1 MIIRKVDRIEHGLL
15 NMNMIITEKHDSLVA
30 SGYNKLTSSSGLL
43 KIPSEVLDTFFDNT
57 PENIT
62 LENFRAL
69 LPEGKD
75 IYDYGDLCHKAI
87 EKEMEEAK
95 EMEEIREKERNEKI
109 SQEEMDT
116 LKDMSI
122 KGDPFEKITHFIYLL
137 FLEEYNFNI
146 KDDENGYTVL
156 QNYLFHVDYN
166 RFIVNSI
173 DKIHDCNQYTYD
185 VLKCFDRIKSKT
197 NINAKDKNGNSIIHT
212 AIINCKY
219 QGPITTLLIK
229 IGEKFDF
236 DCKNNQNMGI
246 IETLYECIDKYS
258 RSSDNSIRYKGML
271 LSDESEEIKAIVY
284 GLIKYQKD
292 RKQIISENDKNNKT
306 EKEIEN
312 ISNKISSILGDIQ
325 KINTISIYNRFL
337 GYSAFKKIESEMK
350 YYRNEVTHNIVFNLD
365 TILAIKKAIDIEYK
379 FMYLDPNRPMLATM
393 FPNNTIFIDDAIYKF
408 NECTRNDKKIA
419 EEVTTNRE
427 HCKLIER
434 FLRKI
439 VYKLSFID
447 IIENKDLI
455 LLFKKVLKENFDYI
469 IEHTS
474 NMETEE
480 DFILAW
486 SKYEEKLKETIRV
499 GIKILK
505 TPVNDNETQNI
516 LKTLEAFGFNEE
528 INLLNKKI
536 GNTTDEANKA
546 GNSSILAP
554 IKKESKD
561 QIKKILKAG
570 LEVLLSTPDINTINM
585 MLPALEECGLNEEVE
600 ILKKEIADYT
610 AGNLLEEV
618 IEDEIKTGKLSN
630 SEIYY
635 LQSIFENNGFKNVSK
650 LIENKVKE
658 KEKKEKEKEKVKKKG
673 KI

>member
-15 NMNMIITEKHDSLVA
+15 NMNMISKEKYDSLVA
-30 SGYNKLTSSSGLL
+30 SGYYKLTSSSGLL
-43 KIPSEVLDTFFDNT
+43 KIPSEVLDTFFDN
-57 PENIT
+57 PPAFFDNPPANIT

-75 IYDYGDLCHKAI
+75 IYDYGDLCHKALSNGYDFD
-87 EKEMEEAK
+87 KV
-95 EMEEIREKERNEKI
+95 
-109 SQEEMDT
+109 SD
-116 LKDMSI
+116 
-122 KGDPFEKITHFIYLL
+122 FIFLL
-137 FLEEYNFNI
+137 FWEKYNFNI

-166 RFIVNSI
+166 KFEVDYP
-173 DKIHDCNQYTYD
+173 DKIIGANNYTQR
-185 VLKCFDRIKSKT
+185 VLYCFNGLKT
-197 NINAKDKNGNSIIHT
+197 RTDINAKDKNGNSIIHT

-219 QGPITTLLIK
+219 KGPIVTLLIK
-229 IGEKFDF
+229 LGEKFNF

-246 IETLYECIDKYS
+246 IETLDECINKYS
-258 RSSDNSIRYKGML
+258 RSSDDSIRDKGIL
-271 LSDESEEIKAIVY
+271 LSNESEEIKAIVY

-312 ISNKISSILGDIQ
+312 ISNKISFILE
-325 KINTISIYNRFL
+325 NTLLYATSSYTCFIV
-337 GYSAFKKIESEMK
+337 YSTFKKIESEMK

-379 FMYLDPNRPMLATM
+379 FMYLDPNRPMLAKM
-393 FPNNTIFIDDAIYKF
+393 FPSNQFFIIDALKKL
-408 NECTRNDKKIA
+408 NECITNGEKMA
-419 EEVTTNRE
+419 EEVTAKRE

-439 VYKLSFID
+439 VYQLSFID

-469 IEHTS
+469 IEHTN

-505 TPVNDNETQNI
+505 TPVNNNETQNI

-528 INLLNKKI
+528 IDLLNKKI
-536 GNTTDEANKA
+536 GNTTDGTNKV
-546 GNSSILAP
+546 GDSSILAP

-658 KEKKEKEKEKVKKKG
+658 KEEKEKVKKKG

>member
-15 NMNMIITEKHDSLVA
+15 NMNMISKEKYDSLVA
-30 SGYNKLTSSSGLL
+30 SGYYKLTSSSGLL
-43 KIPSEVLDTFFDNT
+43 KIPSEVLDTFFDN
-57 PENIT
+57 PPANIT

-75 IYDYGDLCHKAI
+75 IYDYGDLCHKALSNGYDFD
-87 EKEMEEAK
+87 KVSDFM
-95 EMEEIREKERNEKI
+95 
-109 SQEEMDT
+109 
-116 LKDMSI
+116 
-122 KGDPFEKITHFIYLL
+122 FLL
-137 FLEEYNFNI
+137 FWEEYNFNI

-166 RFIVNSI
+166 KFEVDYP
-173 DKIHDCNQYTYD
+173 DKIIGANNYTQR
-185 VLKCFDRIKSKT
+185 VLYCFNGVKT
-197 NINAKDKNGNSIIHT
+197 RTDINAKDKNGNSIIHT

-219 QGPITTLLIK
+219 KGPIVTLLVK
-229 IGEKFDF
+229 LGEKFNF

-246 IETLYECIDKYS
+246 IETLDECINKYS
-258 RSSDNSIRYKGML
+258 RSSDDSIRDKGML
-271 LSDESEEIKAIVY
+271 LSNESEEIKAIVY

-292 RKQIISENDKNNKT
+292 RKQIISEKDKDNKT

-312 ISNKISSILGDIQ
+312 ISKKISFILE
-325 KINTISIYNRFL
+325 NTLLYAMDSYNCFIV
-337 GYSAFKKIESEMK
+337 YSAFKKIESEMK

-365 TILAIKKAIDIEYK
+365 TILAIKKALDIEYK
-379 FMYLDPNRPMLATM
+379 FKNCSDVIPHSFAKM
-393 FPNNTIFIDDAIYKF
+393 FPSNHFFIIDALKKL
-408 NECTRNDKKIA
+408 NECITNGEKMA
-419 EEVTTNRE
+419 EEVTAKRE

-439 VYKLSFID
+439 VYQLSFID

-455 LLFKKVLKENFDYI
+455 LLFKKVLKENFDFI

-505 TPVNDNETQNI
+505 TPTNNNEIQNI
-516 LKTLEAFGFNEE
+516 LKTLEVFGFNEE
-528 INLLNKKI
+528 IDLLNKKI
-536 GNTTDEANKA
+536 SNTTDGISKT
-546 GNSSILAP
+546 GNPSILAP

-635 LQSIFENNGFKNVSK
+635 LQSMFEDNGFPNVSK

-658 KEKKEKEKEKVKKKG
+658 KKEKEEKAKEKKKG
-673 KI
+673 KLLD

>member
-1 MIIRKVDRIEHGLL
+1 
-15 NMNMIITEKHDSLVA
+15 MNMISKEKHDSLVA
-30 SGYNKLTSSSGLL
+30 SGYYKLTSSSGLL
-43 KIPSEVLDTFFDNT
+43 KIPSEVLDTFFDNI

-75 IYDYGDLCHKAI
+75 IYDYGDLCHKALSNGYDFD
-87 EKEMEEAK
+87 KV
-95 EMEEIREKERNEKI
+95 
-109 SQEEMDT
+109 SD
-116 LKDMSI
+116 
-122 KGDPFEKITHFIYLL
+122 FIFLL

-166 RFIVNSI
+166 KFEVDYP
-173 DKIHDCNQYTYD
+173 DKIIGANNYTQR
-185 VLKCFDRIKSKT
+185 VLYCFNGVKT
-197 NINAKDKNGNSIIHT
+197 RTDINAKDKNGNSIIHT

-219 QGPITTLLIK
+219 KGPIVTLLIK
-229 IGEKFDF
+229 LGEKFNF

-246 IETLYECIDKYS
+246 IETLDECINKYS
-258 RSSDNSIRYKGML
+258 RSSDDSIRDKGIL
-271 LSDESEEIKAIVY
+271 LSNESEEIKAIVY

-312 ISNKISSILGDIQ
+312 ISNKISFILE
-325 KINTISIYNRFL
+325 NTLLYAMGSYTCFVV
-337 GYSAFKKIESEMK
+337 YSTFKKIESEMK
-350 YYRNEVTHNIVFNLD
+350 YYRNKVTHNIVFNLD
-365 TILAIKKAIDIEYK
+365 TMLAIKKAIDMEYK
-379 FMYLDPNRPMLATM
+379 FKYLDPNRPVFAKM
-393 FPNNTIFIDDAIYKF
+393 FPSNQFFIIDALKKL
-408 NECTRNDKKIA
+408 NECITNDEKIA

-439 VYKLSFID
+439 VYQLSFID

-469 IEHTS
+469 IEHTN

-528 INLLNKKI
+528 IDLLNKKI
-536 GNTTDEANKA
+536 GNTTDRTNKV
-546 GNSSILAP
+546 GDSSILAP
-554 IKKESKD
+554 IEKESKD

-658 KEKKEKEKEKVKKKG
+658 KEKEEKEKVKKKG

>member
-15 NMNMIITEKHDSLVA
+15 NMNMISKEKHDSLVA
-30 SGYNKLTSSSGLL
+30 SGYYKLTSSSGLL
-43 KIPSEVLDTFFDNT
+43 KIPSEVLDTFFDNI

-75 IYDYGDLCHKAI
+75 IYDYGDLCHKALSNGYDFD
-87 EKEMEEAK
+87 KV
-95 EMEEIREKERNEKI
+95 
-109 SQEEMDT
+109 SD
-116 LKDMSI
+116 
-122 KGDPFEKITHFIYLL
+122 FIFLL

-166 RFIVNSI
+166 KFEVDYP
-173 DKIHDCNQYTYD
+173 DKIIGANNYTQR
-185 VLKCFDRIKSKT
+185 VLYCFNGVKT
-197 NINAKDKNGNSIIHT
+197 RTDINAKDKNGNSIIHT

-219 QGPITTLLIK
+219 KGPIVTLLIK
-229 IGEKFDF
+229 LGEKFNF

-246 IETLYECIDKYS
+246 IETLDECINKYS
-258 RSSDNSIRYKGML
+258 RSSDDSIRDKGIL
-271 LSDESEEIKAIVY
+271 LSNESEEIKAIVY

-312 ISNKISSILGDIQ
+312 ISNKISFILE
-325 KINTISIYNRFL
+325 NTLLYAMGSYTCFVV
-337 GYSAFKKIESEMK
+337 YSTFKKIESEMK
-350 YYRNEVTHNIVFNLD
+350 YYRNKVTHNIVFNLD
-365 TILAIKKAIDIEYK
+365 TMLAIKKAIDMEYK
-379 FMYLDPNRPMLATM
+379 FKYLDPNRPVFAKM
-393 FPNNTIFIDDAIYKF
+393 FPSNQFFIIDALKKL
-408 NECTRNDKKIA
+408 NECITNDEKIA

-439 VYKLSFID
+439 VYQLSFID

-528 INLLNKKI
+528 IDLLNKKI
-536 GNTTDEANKA
+536 GNTTDEANKV
-546 GNSSILAP
+546 GDSSILAP
-554 IKKESKD
+554 VKEVYKN
-561 QIKKILKAG
+561 QIKKILKVG
-570 LEVLLSTPDINTINM
+570 LETLAVSPDISTINM

-635 LQSIFENNGFKNVSK
+635 LQSMFENNGFKNVSK

-658 KEKKEKEKEKVKKKG
+658 KEEKEKEKEKVKKKG

>member
-15 NMNMIITEKHDSLVA
+15 NMNMISKEKYDSLVA
-30 SGYNKLTSSSGLL
+30 SGYYKLTSSSGLL
-43 KIPSEVLDTFFDNT
+43 KIPSEVLDTFFDN
-57 PENIT
+57 PPANIT

-75 IYDYGDLCHKAI
+75 IYDYGDLCHKALSNGYDFD
-87 EKEMEEAK
+87 KV
-95 EMEEIREKERNEKI
+95 
-109 SQEEMDT
+109 SD
-116 LKDMSI
+116 
-122 KGDPFEKITHFIYLL
+122 FIFLL
-137 FLEEYNFNI
+137 FWEEYNFNI

-166 RFIVNSI
+166 KFEVDYP
-173 DKIHDCNQYTYD
+173 DKIIGANNYTQR
-185 VLKCFDRIKSKT
+185 VLYCFNGIKT
-197 NINAKDKNGNSIIHT
+197 RTDINAKDKNGNSIIHT

-219 QGPITTLLIK
+219 KGPIVTLLVK
-229 IGEKFDF
+229 LGEKFNF

-246 IETLYECIDKYS
+246 IETLDECINKYS
-258 RSSDNSIRYKGML
+258 RSSDDSIRDKGML
-271 LSDESEEIKAIVY
+271 LSNESEEIKAIVY

-292 RKQIISENDKNNKT
+292 RKQIISEKDKDNKT

-312 ISNKISSILGDIQ
+312 ISKKISFILE
-325 KINTISIYNRFL
+325 NTLLYVMDSYNCFIV
-337 GYSAFKKIESEMK
+337 YSAFKKIESEMK

-365 TILAIKKAIDIEYK
+365 TILAIKKALDIEYK
-379 FMYLDPNRPMLATM
+379 FKNCSDVIPHSFAEM
-393 FPNNTIFIDDAIYKF
+393 FPNNQIFISEAVYKF
-408 NECTRNDKKIA
+408 NECIRNDKEIA

-434 FLRKI
+434 FLKKI
-439 VYKLSFID
+439 VYQLSFID

-505 TPVNDNETQNI
+505 TPTNNNEIQNI
-516 LKTLEAFGFNEE
+516 LKTLEVFGFNEE
-528 INLLNKKI
+528 IDLLNKKI
-536 GNTTDEANKA
+536 SNTTDGISKT
-546 GNSSILAP
+546 GNPSILAP

-585 MLPALEECGLNEEVE
+585 MLTALEKCGLNEEVE

-658 KEKKEKEKEKVKKKG
+658 KEEKEKEKEKVKKKG

>member
-15 NMNMIITEKHDSLVA
+15 NMNMISKEKHDSLVA
-30 SGYNKLTSSSGLL
+30 SGYYKLTSSSGLL
-43 KIPSEVLDTFFDNT
+43 KIPSEILDTFFDNP

-75 IYDYGDLCHKAI
+75 IYDYGDLCHKALSNGYDFD
-87 EKEMEEAK
+87 KVT
-95 EMEEIREKERNEKI
+95 
-109 SQEEMDT
+109 D
-116 LKDMSI
+116 
-122 KGDPFEKITHFIYLL
+122 FIFLL
-137 FLEEYNFNI
+137 FWEEYNFNI

-166 RFIVNSI
+166 KFEVDYH
-173 DKIHDCNQYTYD
+173 DKIIGANNYTKR
-185 VLKCFDRIKSKT
+185 VLYCFNVVKT
-197 NINAKDKNGNSIIHT
+197 RTDINAKDKNGNSIIHT

-219 QGPITTLLIK
+219 KGPIVTLLVK
-229 IGEKFDF
+229 LGEKFNF

-246 IETLYECIDKYS
+246 IETLDECINKYS
-258 RSSDNSIRYKGML
+258 RSNDDSIRDKGIL
-271 LSDESEEIKAIVY
+271 LSNESEEIKAIVY

-312 ISNKISSILGDIQ
+312 ISNKISFILE
-325 KINTISIYNRFL
+325 NTLLYATGSYTCFVV
-337 GYSAFKKIESEMK
+337 YSTFKKIESEMK
-350 YYRNEVTHNIVFNLD
+350 YYRNKVTNNVVFNLD
-365 TILAIKKAIDIEYK
+365 TMLAIKKAIDMEYK
-379 FMYLDPNRPMLATM
+379 FKYLDPNRPAFAEM
-393 FPNNTIFIDDAIYKF
+393 FPSNRFFIIDALKKL
-408 NECTRNDKKIA
+408 NECITNGEKMA
-419 EEVTTNRE
+419 EEVTANRE
-427 HCKLIER
+427 HCELIER

-439 VYKLSFID
+439 VYQLSFID

-455 LLFKKVLKENFDYI
+455 LLFKKVLKENFDFI

-505 TPVNDNETQNI
+505 TPTNNNEIQNI
-516 LKTLEAFGFNEE
+516 LKTLEVFGFNEE
-528 INLLNKKI
+528 IDLLNKKI
-536 GNTTDEANKA
+536 SNTTDGINKT
-546 GNSSILAP
+546 GNPSILAP

-635 LQSIFENNGFKNVSK
+635 LQSMFENNGFKNVSK

-658 KEKKEKEKEKVKKKG
+658 KEEKEKVKKKG

>member
-15 NMNMIITEKHDSLVA
+15 NMNMISKEKHDSLAA
-30 SGYNKLTSSSGLL
+30 SGYYKLTSSSGLL

-75 IYDYGDLCHKAI
+75 IYDYGDLCHKALSNGYDFD
-87 EKEMEEAK
+87 KVT
-95 EMEEIREKERNEKI
+95 
-109 SQEEMDT
+109 D
-116 LKDMSI
+116 
-122 KGDPFEKITHFIYLL
+122 FIFLL
-137 FLEEYNFNI
+137 FWEEYNFNI
-146 KDDENGYTVL
+146 EDDENGYTVL

-166 RFIVNSI
+166 KFEVDYP
-173 DKIHDCNQYTYD
+173 DKIIGANNYTQR
-185 VLKCFDRIKSKT
+185 VLYCFNGVKT
-197 NINAKDKNGNSIIHT
+197 RTDINAKDKNGNSIIHT

-246 IETLYECIDKYS
+246 IETLDECINKYS
-258 RSSDNSIRYKGML
+258 RSSDDSIRDKGML
-271 LSDESEEIKAIVY
+271 LSNESEEIKAIVY
-284 GLIKYQKD
+284 DLIKYQKD

-365 TILAIKKAIDIEYK
+365 TMLAIKKAIDMEYK
-379 FMYLDPNRPMLATM
+379 FKYLDPNRPMFAKM
-393 FPNNTIFIDDAIYKF
+393 FPSNQFFIIDALNKL
-408 NECTRNDKKIA
+408 NECITNGEKMA
-419 EEVTTNRE
+419 EEVTAKRE

-439 VYKLSFID
+439 VYQLSFID

-455 LLFKKVLKENFDYI
+455 LLFKKVLKENFDFI

-528 INLLNKKI
+528 IDLLNKKI
-536 GNTTDEANKA
+536 GNTTDEANKV
-546 GNSSILAP
+546 GDSSILAP
-554 IKKESKD
+554 VKEVYKN
-561 QIKKILKAG
+561 QIKKILKVG
-570 LEVLLSTPDINTINM
+570 LETLAVSPDISTMNI
-585 MLPALEECGLNEEVE
+585 MLLALEACGLNEEVE
-600 ILKKEIADYT
+600 ILKKEITDYT

>member
-1 MIIRKVDRIEHGLL
+1 
-15 NMNMIITEKHDSLVA
+15 MNMISKEKYDSLVA
-30 SGYNKLTSSSGLL
+30 SGYYKLTSSSGLL
-43 KIPSEVLDTFFDNT
+43 KIPSEILDTFFDNI

-75 IYDYGDLCHKAI
+75 IYDYGDLCHKALSNGYDFD
-87 EKEMEEAK
+87 KV
-95 EMEEIREKERNEKI
+95 
-109 SQEEMDT
+109 SD
-116 LKDMSI
+116 
-122 KGDPFEKITHFIYLL
+122 FIFLL
-137 FLEEYNFNI
+137 FWEEYNFNI

-166 RFIVNSI
+166 KFEVDYP
-173 DKIHDCNQYTYD
+173 DKIEGANNYTQR
-185 VLKCFDRIKSKT
+185 VLYCFNGVKT
-197 NINAKDKNGNSIIHT
+197 RTDINAKDKNGNSIIHT

-219 QGPITTLLIK
+219 KGPIVTLLVK
-229 IGEKFDF
+229 LGEKFNF

-246 IETLYECIDKYS
+246 IETLDECINKYS
-258 RSSDNSIRYKGML
+258 RSSDDSIRDKGML
-271 LSDESEEIKAIVY
+271 LSNESEEIKAIVY

-292 RKQIISENDKNNKT
+292 RKQIISEKDKDNKT

-312 ISNKISSILGDIQ
+312 ISKKISFILE
-325 KINTISIYNRFL
+325 NTLLYAMDSYNCFIV
-337 GYSAFKKIESEMK
+337 YSAFKKIESEMK

-365 TILAIKKAIDIEYK
+365 TMLAIKKAIDMEYK
-379 FMYLDPNRPMLATM
+379 FKYLDPNRPMFAKM
-393 FPNNTIFIDDAIYKF
+393 FPSNQFFIIDALKKL
-408 NECTRNDKKIA
+408 NECITNGEKMA
-419 EEVTTNRE
+419 EEVTAKRE

-439 VYKLSFID
+439 VYQLSFID

-455 LLFKKVLKENFDYI
+455 LLFKKILKENFDFI

-505 TPVNDNETQNI
+505 TPTNNNEIQNI
-516 LKTLEAFGFNEE
+516 LKTLEVFGFNEE
-528 INLLNKKI
+528 IDLLNKKI
-536 GNTTDEANKA
+536 SNTTDGISKT
-546 GNSSILAP
+546 GNPSILAP

-635 LQSIFENNGFKNVSK
+635 LQSMFENNGFKNVSK

-658 KEKKEKEKEKVKKKG
+658 KEEKEKEEKEKVKKKG

>member
-1 MIIRKVDRIEHGLL
+1 
-15 NMNMIITEKHDSLVA
+15 MNMISNEKYDSLVA
-30 SGYNKLTSSSGLL
+30 SGYYKLTSSSGLL
-43 KIPSEVLDTFFDNT
+43 KIPSDVLDTFFDNP

-75 IYDYGDLCHKAI
+75 IYDYGDLCHKALSNGYDFD
-87 EKEMEEAK
+87 KV
-95 EMEEIREKERNEKI
+95 
-109 SQEEMDT
+109 SD
-116 LKDMSI
+116 
-122 KGDPFEKITHFIYLL
+122 FIFLL

-166 RFIVNSI
+166 KFEVDYP
-173 DKIHDCNQYTYD
+173 DKIIGANNYTQR
-185 VLKCFDRIKSKT
+185 VLYCFNGVKT
-197 NINAKDKNGNSIIHT
+197 RTDINAKDKNGNSIIHT

-219 QGPITTLLIK
+219 KGPIVTLLIK
-229 IGEKFDF
+229 LGEKFNF

-246 IETLYECIDKYS
+246 IETLDECINKYS
-258 RSSDNSIRYKGML
+258 RSSDDSIRDKGIL
-271 LSDESEEIKAIVY
+271 LSNESEEIKAIVY

-312 ISNKISSILGDIQ
+312 ISNKISFILE
-325 KINTISIYNRFL
+325 NTLLYAMGSYTCFVV
-337 GYSAFKKIESEMK
+337 YSTFKKIESEMK
-350 YYRNEVTHNIVFNLD
+350 YYRNKVTHNIVFNLD
-365 TILAIKKAIDIEYK
+365 TMLAIKKAIDMEYK
-379 FMYLDPNRPMLATM
+379 FKYLDPNRPVFAKM
-393 FPNNTIFIDDAIYKF
+393 FPSNQFFIIDALKKL
-408 NECTRNDKKIA
+408 NECITNDEKIA

-439 VYKLSFID
+439 VYQLSFID

-528 INLLNKKI
+528 IDLLNKKI
-536 GNTTDEANKA
+536 GNTTDRTNKV
-546 GNSSILAP
+546 GDSSILAP
-554 IKKESKD
+554 IEKESKD

-658 KEKKEKEKEKVKKKG
+658 KEKEEKEKVKKKG

>member
-15 NMNMIITEKHDSLVA
+15 NMNMISKEKYDSLVA
-30 SGYNKLTSSSGLL
+30 SGYYKLTSSSGLL
-43 KIPSEVLDTFFDNT
+43 KIPSEVLDTFFDN
-57 PENIT
+57 PPANIT

-75 IYDYGDLCHKAI
+75 IYDYGDLCHKALSNGYDFD
-87 EKEMEEAK
+87 KV
-95 EMEEIREKERNEKI
+95 
-109 SQEEMDT
+109 SD
-116 LKDMSI
+116 
-122 KGDPFEKITHFIYLL
+122 FIFLL
-137 FLEEYNFNI
+137 FWEEYNFNI

-166 RFIVNSI
+166 KFEVDYP
-173 DKIHDCNQYTYD
+173 DKIIGANNYTQR
-185 VLKCFDRIKSKT
+185 VLYCFNGIKT
-197 NINAKDKNGNSIIHT
+197 RTDINAKDKNGNSIIHT

-219 QGPITTLLIK
+219 KGPIVTLLVK
-229 IGEKFDF
+229 LGEKFNF

-246 IETLYECIDKYS
+246 IETLDECINKYS
-258 RSSDNSIRYKGML
+258 RSSDDSIRDKGML
-271 LSDESEEIKAIVY
+271 LSNESEEIKAIVY

-292 RKQIISENDKNNKT
+292 RKQIISEKDKDNKT

-312 ISNKISSILGDIQ
+312 ISKKISFILE
-325 KINTISIYNRFL
+325 NTLLYVMDSYNCFIV
-337 GYSAFKKIESEMK
+337 YSAFKKIESEMK

-365 TILAIKKAIDIEYK
+365 TILAIKKALDIEYK
-379 FMYLDPNRPMLATM
+379 FKNCSDVIPHSFAKM
-393 FPNNTIFIDDAIYKF
+393 FPSNQFFIIDALKKL
-408 NECTRNDKKIA
+408 NECITNGEKMA
-419 EEVTTNRE
+419 EEVTAKRE

-439 VYKLSFID
+439 VYQLSFID

-455 LLFKKVLKENFDYI
+455 LLFKKVLKENFDFI

-505 TPVNDNETQNI
+505 TPTNNNEIQNI
-516 LKTLEAFGFNEE
+516 LKTLEVFGFNEE
-528 INLLNKKI
+528 IDLLNKKI
-536 GNTTDEANKA
+536 SNTTDGISKT
-546 GNSSILAP
+546 GNPSILAP

-585 MLPALEECGLNEEVE
+585 MLTALEKCGLNEEVE

-658 KEKKEKEKEKVKKKG
+658 KEEKEKEKEKVKKKG

>member
-15 NMNMIITEKHDSLVA
+15 NMNMISKEKHDSLAA
-30 SGYNKLTSSSGLL
+30 SGYYKLTSSSGLL
-43 KIPSEVLDTFFDNT
+43 KIPSEVLDTFFDT
-57 PENIT
+57 PPANIT

-75 IYDYGDLCHKAI
+75 IYDYGDLCHKALSNGYDFD
-87 EKEMEEAK
+87 KVT
-95 EMEEIREKERNEKI
+95 
-109 SQEEMDT
+109 D
-116 LKDMSI
+116 
-122 KGDPFEKITHFIYLL
+122 FIFLL
-137 FLEEYNFNI
+137 FWEEYNFNI
-146 KDDENGYTVL
+146 EDDENGYTVL

-166 RFIVNSI
+166 KFEVDYP
-173 DKIHDCNQYTYD
+173 DKIIGANNYTQR
-185 VLKCFDRIKSKT
+185 VLYCFNGVKT
-197 NINAKDKNGNSIIHT
+197 RTDINAKDKNGNSIIHT

-219 QGPITTLLIK
+219 KGPIVTLLVK
-229 IGEKFDF
+229 LGEKFNF

-246 IETLYECIDKYS
+246 IETLDECINKYS
-258 RSSDNSIRYKGML
+258 RSSDDSIRDKGML
-271 LSDESEEIKAIVY
+271 LSNESEEIKAIVY

-365 TILAIKKAIDIEYK
+365 TMLAIKKAIDMEYK
-379 FMYLDPNRPMLATM
+379 FKYLDPNRPMFAKM
-393 FPNNTIFIDDAIYKF
+393 FPSNQFFIIDALNKL
-408 NECTRNDKKIA
+408 NECITNGEKMA
-419 EEVTTNRE
+419 EEVTAKRE

-439 VYKLSFID
+439 VYQLSFID

-455 LLFKKVLKENFDYI
+455 LLFKKVLKENFDFI

-528 INLLNKKI
+528 IDLLNKKI
-536 GNTTDEANKA
+536 GNTTDEANKV
-546 GNSSILAP
+546 GDSSILAP
-554 IKKESKD
+554 VKEVYKN
-561 QIKKILKAG
+561 QIKKILKVG
-570 LEVLLSTPDINTINM
+570 LETLAVSPDISTMNI
-585 MLPALEECGLNEEVE
+585 MLLALEACGLNEEVE
-600 ILKKEIADYT
+600 ILKKEITDYT

-658 KEKKEKEKEKVKKKG
+658 KEEKEKVKKKG

>member
-1 MIIRKVDRIEHGLL
+1 
-15 NMNMIITEKHDSLVA
+15 MNMISKEKYDSLVA
-30 SGYNKLTSSSGLL
+30 SGYYKLTSSSGLL
-43 KIPSEVLDTFFDNT
+43 KIPSEVLDTFFDNI

-75 IYDYGDLCHKAI
+75 IYDYGDLCYKALSNGYDFD
-87 EKEMEEAK
+87 KV
-95 EMEEIREKERNEKI
+95 
-109 SQEEMDT
+109 SD
-116 LKDMSI
+116 
-122 KGDPFEKITHFIYLL
+122 FIFLL

-166 RFIVNSI
+166 KFEVDYP
-173 DKIHDCNQYTYD
+173 DKIIGANNYTQR
-185 VLKCFDRIKSKT
+185 VLYCFNGVKT
-197 NINAKDKNGNSIIHT
+197 RTDINAKDKNGNSIIHT

-219 QGPITTLLIK
+219 KGPIVTLLIK
-229 IGEKFDF
+229 LGEKFNF

-246 IETLYECIDKYS
+246 IETLDECINKYS
-258 RSSDNSIRYKGML
+258 RSSDDSIRDKGIL
-271 LSDESEEIKAIVY
+271 LSNESEEIKAIVY

-312 ISNKISSILGDIQ
+312 ISNKISFILE
-325 KINTISIYNRFL
+325 NTLLYVTGSYTCFVV
-337 GYSAFKKIESEMK
+337 YSTFKKIESEMK
-350 YYRNEVTHNIVFNLD
+350 YYRNKVTHNIVFNLD
-365 TILAIKKAIDIEYK
+365 TMLAIKKAIDMEYK
-379 FMYLDPNRPMLATM
+379 FKYLDPNRPVFAKM
-393 FPNNTIFIDDAIYKF
+393 FPSNQFFIIDALKKL
-408 NECTRNDKKIA
+408 NECITNDEKIA

-439 VYKLSFID
+439 VYQLSFID

-528 INLLNKKI
+528 IDLLNKKI
-536 GNTTDEANKA
+536 GNTTDEANKV
-546 GNSSILAP
+546 GDSSILAP
-554 IKKESKD
+554 VKEVYKN
-561 QIKKILKAG
+561 QIKKILKVG
-570 LEVLLSTPDINTINM
+570 LETLAVSPDISTMNI
-585 MLPALEECGLNEEVE
+585 MLLALEACGLNEEVE

-658 KEKKEKEKEKVKKKG
+658 KEKEEKEKEKEKVKKKG

>member
-15 NMNMIITEKHDSLVA
+15 NMNMISKEKYDSLVA
-30 SGYNKLTSSSGLL
+30 SGYYKLTSSSGLL
-43 KIPSEVLDTFFDNT
+43 KIPSDVLDTFFDN
-57 PENIT
+57 PPANIT

-75 IYDYGDLCHKAI
+75 IYDYGDLCHKALSNGYDFD
-87 EKEMEEAK
+87 KVT
-95 EMEEIREKERNEKI
+95 
-109 SQEEMDT
+109 D
-116 LKDMSI
+116 
-122 KGDPFEKITHFIYLL
+122 FIFLL
-137 FLEEYNFNI
+137 FWEEYNFNI

-166 RFIVNSI
+166 KFEVDYP
-173 DKIHDCNQYTYD
+173 DKIIGANNYTQR
-185 VLKCFDRIKSKT
+185 VLYCFNGVRTRTD
-197 NINAKDKNGNSIIHT
+197 INAKDKNGNSIIHT

-219 QGPITTLLIK
+219 KGPIVTLLIK
-229 IGEKFDF
+229 LGEKFNF

-246 IETLYECIDKYS
+246 IETLDECINKYS
-258 RSSDNSIRYKGML
+258 RSSDDSIRDKGIL
-271 LSDESEEIKAIVY
+271 LSNESEEIKAIVY

-312 ISNKISSILGDIQ
+312 ISNKISFILE
-325 KINTISIYNRFL
+325 NTLLYATGSYTCFIV
-337 GYSAFKKIESEMK
+337 YSTFKKIESEMK
-350 YYRNEVTHNIVFNLD
+350 YYRNKVTNNVVFNLD
-365 TILAIKKAIDIEYK
+365 TMLAIKKAIDMEYK
-379 FMYLDPNRPMLATM
+379 FKYLDPNRPVFAEM
-393 FPNNTIFIDDAIYKF
+393 FPSNQFFIIDALNKL
-408 NECTRNDKKIA
+408 NECITNDKKIA
-419 EEVTTNRE
+419 EEVTTKRE

-439 VYKLSFID
+439 VYQLSFID

-455 LLFKKVLKENFDYI
+455 LLFKKALKKNFDYI
-469 IEHTS
+469 IEHTN

-505 TPVNDNETQNI
+505 TPANDNEIQNI
-516 LKTLEAFGFNEE
+516 LQTLEAFGFNEE
-528 INLLNKKI
+528 IDLLNKKI
-536 GNTTDEANKA
+536 GNTTDGTNKV
-546 GNSSILAP
+546 GDSSILAP

-635 LQSIFENNGFKNVSK
+635 LQSIFENNGF
-650 LIENKVKE
+650 
-658 KEKKEKEKEKVKKKG
+658 
-673 KI
+673 

>member
-1 MIIRKVDRIEHGLL
+1 
-15 NMNMIITEKHDSLVA
+15 MNMISNEKYDSLVA
-30 SGYNKLTSSSGLL
+30 SGYYKLTSSSGLL
-43 KIPSEVLDTFFDNT
+43 KIPSDVLDTFFDN
-57 PENIT
+57 PPANIT

-75 IYDYGDLCHKAI
+75 IYDYGDLCYKALSNGYDFD
-87 EKEMEEAK
+87 KV
-95 EMEEIREKERNEKI
+95 
-109 SQEEMDT
+109 SD
-116 LKDMSI
+116 
-122 KGDPFEKITHFIYLL
+122 FIFLL

-166 RFIVNSI
+166 KFEVDYP
-173 DKIHDCNQYTYD
+173 DKIIGANNYTQR
-185 VLKCFDRIKSKT
+185 VLYCFNGVKT
-197 NINAKDKNGNSIIHT
+197 RTDINAKDKNGNSIIHT

-219 QGPITTLLIK
+219 KGPIVTLLIK
-229 IGEKFDF
+229 LGEKFNF

-246 IETLYECIDKYS
+246 IETLDECINKYS
-258 RSSDNSIRYKGML
+258 RSSDDSIRDKGIL
-271 LSDESEEIKAIVY
+271 LSNESEEIKAIVY

-312 ISNKISSILGDIQ
+312 ISNKISFILE
-325 KINTISIYNRFL
+325 NTLLYVTGSYTCFVV
-337 GYSAFKKIESEMK
+337 YSTFKKIESEMK
-350 YYRNEVTHNIVFNLD
+350 YYRNKVTHNIVFNLD
-365 TILAIKKAIDIEYK
+365 TMLAIKKAIDMEYK
-379 FMYLDPNRPMLATM
+379 FKYLDPNRPVFAKM
-393 FPNNTIFIDDAIYKF
+393 FPSNQFFIIDALKKL
-408 NECTRNDKKIA
+408 NECITNDEKIA

-439 VYKLSFID
+439 VYQLSFID

-469 IEHTS
+469 IEHTN

-528 INLLNKKI
+528 IDLLNKKI
-536 GNTTDEANKA
+536 GNTTDGTNKV
-546 GNSSILAP
+546 GDSSILAP

-635 LQSIFENNGFKNVSK
+635 LQSMFENNGFKNVSK

-658 KEKKEKEKEKVKKKG
+658 KEKEEKEKVKKKG